1 MPFVENAGVRI
12 HWEQRGDGTP
22 LLLIMGHR
30 YSGAMWYPVLPQLT
44 AKHRVIW
51 FDNRGTGESDAP
63 RGFTVSDMAHDALAV
78 MDAAGVDKAHVF
90 GVSMGGGIA
99 LELAMQKPERVTSL
113 ILGCTTILTAD
124 KPRTPAWILP
134 LYYLPTWILRVLRP
148 RAVNRGYGSAAK
160 MDAVE
165 RDEAMIAKDKFVTSG
180 VVAQA
185 KAIRAYSATLEAA
198 ARLTMPTLVLHG
210 DEDTAVP
217 FAWGE
222 EIAATIP
229 GARFVRFAGSGHNFL
244 VVDEEK
250 AAREVLNF
258 LQGVDAAR
266 V

>member
-12 HWEQRGDGTP
+12 HWDQRGEGTP

-30 YSGAMWYPVLPQLT
+30 YSAAMWYPLLPRLT

-63 RGFTVSDMAHDALAV
+63 RDFSVSDMAHDALAV
-78 MDAAGVDKAHVF
+78 MDAAGVARAHVF

-113 ILGCTTILTAD
+113 LLGCTTILTAD
-124 KPRTPAWILP
+124 KPRTPAWVLP
-134 LYYLPTWILRVLRP
+134 LYYLPMSFIRALRP
-148 RAVNRGYGSAAK
+148 RTANNGYGSAANA
-160 MDAVE
+160 DAVA
-165 RDEAMIAKDKFVTSG
+165 RDEAMIAKDKYVTAG

-185 KAIRAYSATLEAA
+185 KAIRAYSATREAA

-210 DEDTAVP
+210 DEDSLVP

-229 GARFVRFAGSGHNFL
+229 GSRFVRFAGAGHNFI

-250 AAREVLNF
+250 AARDVLDF
-258 LQGVDAAR
+258 LRDVDAR
-266 V
+266 